1 MTMLTLLLA
10 VSSIYVMGTMISV
23 SYRLVRISELKIDFD
38 STRSKDVRNECIT
51 LTRHHVRGLK
61 TSVLW
66 PHHVF
71 TGAKSAIS
79 WIGSLDS
86 R

>member
-10 VSSIYVMGTMISV
+10 ISSIYVMGIMISA
-23 SYRLVRISELKIDFD
+23 SYRLTRISELKIDFD
-38 STRSKDVRNECIT
+38 STRSKDMRNECIT
-51 LTRHHVRGLK
+51 LARHHAQGLK
-61 TSVLW
+61 MSVLW

-79 WIGSLDS
+79 WARSLDS
-86 R
+86 K